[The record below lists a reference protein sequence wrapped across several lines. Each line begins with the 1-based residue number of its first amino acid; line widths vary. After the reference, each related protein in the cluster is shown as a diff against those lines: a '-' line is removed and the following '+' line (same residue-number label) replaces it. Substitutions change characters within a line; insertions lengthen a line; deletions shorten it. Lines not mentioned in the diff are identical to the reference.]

1 MTTGEKIQKIRK
13 KSGLTQEEL
22 AKRIGIKRGTL
33 AQYESGKRSP
43 KRETLER
50 FAKALN
56 VSWYELA
63 HTDDSSWDWIVK
75 AANDT
80 TSNNAP
86 DAQWYERALKIVNE
100 TEREDA
106 LNSFDEMK
114 QARSQLTLKD
124 QQLINQFVDFAMG
137 LTDTCMKTENKTANE
152 AIGRVAPLLEC
163 LLVCQNLNEHGERV
177 AYCEGLQLLEPD
189 LELSGLI
196 FRIWK
201 KRPEKMLEL
210 LDMLKRLA
218 QTQDYS
224 KHNSQCVTEDT
235 EDTAGDTPKDT
246 PPKND

>member
-1 MTTGEKIQKIRK
+1 M
-13 KSGLTQEEL
+13 
-22 AKRIGIKRGTL
+22 
-33 AQYESGKRSP
+33 
-43 KRETLER
+43 
-50 FAKALN
+50 
-56 VSWYELA
+56 
-63 HTDDSSWDWIVK
+63 
-75 AANDT
+75 
-80 TSNNAP
+80 
-86 DAQWYERALKIVNE
+86 
-100 TEREDA
+100 
-106 LNSFDEMK
+106 
-114 QARSQLTLKD
+114 
-124 QQLINQFVDFAMG
+124 
-137 LTDTCMKTENKTANE
+137 
-152 AIGRVAPLLEC
+152 
-163 LLVCQNLNEHGERV
+163 